1 MPEKIKVIIE
11 QLQNV
16 ELANCTSTDPEIFFP
31 EREDKIAV
39 RTASRVCAVCPI
51 VEDCLEYA
59 IKNENFGIWGGAS
72 SLERKRMIRQPY
84 LRKVHLNDMR
94 IVREREEARQE
105 KNNGKK

>member
-16 ELANCTSTDPEIFFP
+16 ELANCLSTDPEIFFP

-39 RTASRVCAVCPI
+39 RLASRVCAMCPI
-51 VEDCLEYA
+51 VEDCLDYGIE
-59 IKNENFGIWGGAS
+59 NEDFGIWGGAS
-72 SLERKRMIRQPY
+72 SLERKRMTRDRN
-84 LRKVHLNDMR
+84 LRRFHLNDMR
-94 IVREREEARQE
+94 IVRVRELAREE